1 MCSETIDL
9 TTVVGAPCSARAV
22 AFLPA
27 HPRVKGNGH
36 DAAATGDGGDGG
48 SKTTATTLFGG
59 GGGDGVAMA
68 LVTSTDRLAIML
80 AGREGPTGVPL
91 PPALLAVCNLR
102 DALGDFCGVGPDTPF
117 FIRQF
122 CWTECRASSSS
133 SSPLATH
140 GEGGD
145 GLLTSTFL
153 CVAWVGGADMLIE
166 FDVQHGSVIDR
177 AGGEAAVKGAPSPA
191 VVVPVGHTKLAG
203 TAVRLQVNECGALN
217 DRLVAV
223 LALGSGVVLRCVRGT
238 SQHRSGSSAAASR
251 THVLLVPWLDSP
263 EWTTS
268 VAQTTGLAVLAVK
281 ASSSSSSGDDERIN
295 DLADISDDDS
305 DANDPHGSGGGGV
318 GDGGGALS
326 DVDVSG
332 SGAAIEL
339 AIVTLSSAG
348 QLCVNGRLI
357 SSNCN
362 SFVVHDSFLLFA
374 THDHALRF
382 LDTQI
387 PLNDAL
393 DALDSGSRGVLAAAA
408 ERSVERG
415 SRIVTVV
422 PFGTRVVLQVNR
434 FPPFF
439 FFFCFCFAPF
449 FFSFLLL
456 CENPASARVALHSPC
471 TCLCINLCRFFS

>member
-177 AGGEAAVKGAPSPA
+177 ARGRHPLRWWSLLATPS
-191 VVVPVGHTKLAG
+191 LR
-203 TAVRLQVNECGALN
+203 VRLCGCRSTSAGLLTTALWLSSRWGRASCCGA
-217 DRLVAV
+217 
-223 LALGSGVVLRCVRGT
+223 
-238 SQHRSGSSAAASR
+238 
-251 THVLLVPWLDSP
+251 
-263 EWTTS
+263 
-268 VAQTTGLAVLAVK
+268 
-281 ASSSSSSGDDERIN
+281 
-295 DLADISDDDS
+295 
-305 DANDPHGSGGGGV
+305 
-318 GDGGGALS
+318 
-326 DVDVSG
+326 
-332 SGAAIEL
+332 
-339 AIVTLSSAG
+339 
-348 QLCVNGRLI
+348 
-357 SSNCN
+357 
-362 SFVVHDSFLLFA
+362 
-374 THDHALRF
+374 
-382 LDTQI
+382 
-387 PLNDAL
+387 
-393 DALDSGSRGVLAAAA
+393 
-408 ERSVERG
+408 
-415 SRIVTVV
+415 
-422 PFGTRVVLQVNR
+422 
-434 FPPFF
+434 
-439 FFFCFCFAPF
+439 
-449 FFSFLLL
+449 
-456 CENPASARVALHSPC
+456 
-471 TCLCINLCRFFS
+471 

>member
-1 MCSETIDL
+1 
-9 TTVVGAPCSARAV
+9 
-22 AFLPA
+22 
-27 HPRVKGNGH
+27 
-36 DAAATGDGGDGG
+36 
-48 SKTTATTLFGG
+48 
-59 GGGDGVAMA
+59 
-68 LVTSTDRLAIML
+68 
-80 AGREGPTGVPL
+80 
-91 PPALLAVCNLR
+91 
-102 DALGDFCGVGPDTPF
+102 
-117 FIRQF
+117 
-122 CWTECRASSSS
+122 
-133 SSPLATH
+133 
-140 GEGGD
+140 
-145 GLLTSTFL
+145 
-153 CVAWVGGADMLIE
+153 MLIE
-166 FDVQHGSVIDR
+166 FDVQHGSVIDI
-177 AGGEAAVKGAPSPA
+177 AGGEAAVKGAPSAA
-191 VVVPVGHTKLAG
+191 VVVPVGHTKLASA
-203 TAVRLQVNECGALN
+203 AVRLQVNECGALN

-223 LALGSGVVLRCVRGT
+223 LALGSGVVLRCVRGA
-238 SQHRSGSSAAASR
+238 SQHRSGSSAAASH

-281 ASSSSSSGDDERIN
+281 ASSSSSSGDDERTN

-305 DANDPHGSGGGGV
+305 DANDRHGSGGGGV
-318 GDGGGALS
+318 GDGGAALS
-326 DVDVSG
+326 DVDVNG

-362 SFVVHDSFLLFA
+362 SFAVHDSFLLFA

-434 FPPFF
+434 FPPLFLLFLLSFTHHFF
-439 FFFCFCFAPF
+439 PRFCFCVKNLRAHA
-449 FFSFLLL
+449 LL
-456 CENPASARVALHSPC
+456 CTLPAL
-471 TCLCINLCRFFS
+471 CLCINLCRFFS